1 LRSLCSSGSTNERK
15 IKSDHSILPAALTI
29 PSTPNL
35 KILILS
41 TPVGA
46 LGSGLGGGVELTIS
60 NLARELQSRGHTID
74 IIAPAG
80 SELGELSIIQVPGE
94 LQLTAQT
101 QAQAA
106 EIVMPGDPVLA
117 NMWAKAREIQH
128 DYDIIFNTAFDWL
141 PFYLTPFFDIPI
153 AHFVSMGSQI
163 AAIDLEI
170 ERVAIDFPGT
180 IGVCT
185 YTQAQT
191 FSFADLCCVV
201 GGSGVDPAVYEYCD
215 TPTDAL
221 AWLGRISPEKALE
234 DAVAAAM
241 RTGITLKIM
250 GKIQDPDYWA
260 QIQQDY
266 PTAPIEYL
274 GFLPTHELQQALR
287 TCKGMLMTP
296 RWVEAFGNVAIE
308 ALACGVPVIAYR
320 RGGPA
325 EIIADGKTGFLV
337 EPDSIE
343 GLVAAIDRLDE
354 IDRADCRYAAETV
367 FSQSAWGNGIES
379 WFYRLVS

>member
-1 LRSLCSSGSTNERK
+1 LNTSLSQTK
-15 IKSDHSILPAALTI
+15 
-29 PSTPNL
+29 L

-46 LGSGLGGGVELTIS
+46 LGSGLGGGVELTIA
-60 NLARELQSRGHTID
+60 NLATELRSRGHIID
-74 IIAPAG
+74 IIAPIG
-80 SELGELSIIQVPGE
+80 SQLGDLSIIQIPGE

-101 QAQAA
+101 QALAA
-106 EIVMPGDPVLA
+106 SIVMPPNPVLA
-117 NMWAKAREIQH
+117 NMWAKAREIQAE
-128 DYDIIFNTAFDWL
+128 YDIIFNTAFDWL
-141 PFYLTPFFDIPI
+141 PFYLTPFFDRPI

-163 AAIDLEI
+163 AAIDLAI
-170 ERVAIDFPGT
+170 EGVAVAFPGT

-185 YTQAQT
+185 RTQAET
-191 FSFADLCCVV
+191 FSFADLCHVV
-201 GGSGVDPAVYEYCD
+201 GGSGVDPAIYQYCA
-215 TPTDAL
+215 TPEAAL

-234 DAVAAAM
+234 DAVAAAEQ
-241 RTGITLKIM
+241 TGIKLKIM

-260 QIQQDY
+260 KIQRDY
-266 PTAPIEYL
+266 PNAPIEYL

-325 EIIADGKTGFLV
+325 EIITDGKTGFLV
-337 EPDSIE
+337 EPDSVE
-343 GLVAAIDRLDE
+343 GLVAAIGKLDR
-354 IDRADCRYAAETV
+354 IDRSDCRHAAETV
-367 FSQSAWGNGIES
+367 FSQSAWGNVIES
-379 WFYRLVS
+379 WFYRLVG

>member
-1 LRSLCSSGSTNERK
+1 MNSSFFQPK
-15 IKSDHSILPAALTI
+15 
-29 PSTPNL
+29 L
-35 KILILS
+35 KVLILS

-46 LGSGLGGGVELTIS
+46 LGSGLGGGVELTIA
-60 NLARELQSRGHTID
+60 NLARELRSRGHIID

-80 SELGELSIIQVPGE
+80 SELGDLSIVQIPGK

-101 QAQAA
+101 QELAA
-106 EIVMPGDPVLA
+106 SIVMPGNPVLA

-128 DYDIIFNTAFDWL
+128 NYDIIFNTAFDWL
-141 PFYLTPFFDIPI
+141 PFYLTPFFNLPI

-163 AAIDLEI
+163 AAIDLAI

-185 YTQAQT
+185 RTQAKT

-201 GGSGVDPAVYEYCD
+201 GGSGVDPAVYEYCE
-215 TPTDAL
+215 TPEDAL

-234 DAVAAAM
+234 DAVAAAE
-241 RTGITLKIM
+241 RTGIKLKIM

-266 PTAPIEYL
+266 PHAPIEYL
-274 GFLPTHELQQALR
+274 GFLPTHELQKSLR
-287 TCKGMLMTP
+287 TCRGMLMTP

-308 ALACGVPVIAYR
+308 AFACGVPVIAYR

-325 EIIADGKTGFLV
+325 EIITDGKTGFLV
-337 EPDSIE
+337 EPDSVD

-354 IDRADCRYAAETV
+354 IDRSDCRHAAETV
-367 FSQSAWGNGIES
+367 FSQSAWGDIMES
-379 WFYRLVS
+379 WLYQLIK

>member
-1 LRSLCSSGSTNERK
+1 M
-15 IKSDHSILPAALTI
+15 
-29 PSTPNL
+29 
-35 KILILS
+35 LILS

-46 LGSGLGGGVELTIS
+46 LGSGLGGGVELTIA
-60 NLARELQSRGHTID
+60 NLARELQSRGHTIE

-80 SELGELSIIQVPGE
+80 SDLGELSIIPIPGA

-101 QAQAA
+101 QEQAA
-106 EIVMPGDPVLA
+106 AIVMPGDPVLA
-117 NMWAKAREIQH
+117 NMWAKARAIQH

-141 PFYLTPFFDIPI
+141 PFYLTPFFDRPI

-163 AAIDLEI
+163 AAIDLAI

-185 YTQAQT
+185 RTQAQT
-191 FSFADLCCVV
+191 FSFGDLCRVV

-215 TPTDAL
+215 TPEDTL

-234 DAVAAAM
+234 DAVAAAAQ
-241 RTGITLKIM
+241 TGMKLKIM

-260 QIQQDY
+260 QIQRDY
-266 PTAPIEYL
+266 PHAPIEYL

-325 EIIADGKTGFLV
+325 EIINDGKTGFLV
-337 EPDSIE
+337 APDSVE
-343 GLVAAIDRLDE
+343 GLVLAIERLDE
-354 IDRADCRYAAETV
+354 IDRADCRHAAETV
-367 FSQSAWGNGIES
+367 FSQSAWGTVMEN
-379 WFYRLVS
+379 WFARLVRPQTIG

>member
-1 LRSLCSSGSTNERK
+1 MNISSPQSK
-15 IKSDHSILPAALTI
+15 
-29 PSTPNL
+29 L

-46 LGSGLGGGVELTIS
+46 LGSGLGGGVELTIA
-60 NLARELQSRGHTID
+60 NLARELRSRGHAIE

-80 SELGELSIIQVPGE
+80 SELGDLSIIPIPGE

-101 QAQAA
+101 QELASSIA
-106 EIVMPGDPVLA
+106 MPGNPVLA
-117 NMWAKAREIQH
+117 NMWAKAREIH
-128 DYDIIFNTAFDWL
+128 GAYDIIFNTAFDWL
-141 PFYLTPFFDIPI
+141 PFYLTPFFDRPI

-163 AAIDLEI
+163 AAIDLI
-170 ERVAIDFPGT
+170 INQVAVNFPGS

-185 YTQAQT
+185 RTQAET

-201 GGSGVDPAVYEYCD
+201 GGSGVDPAVYEYCAA
-215 TPTDAL
+215 PENAL

-234 DAVAAAM
+234 DAVAAAD
-241 RTGITLKIM
+241 RTGIKLKIM

-266 PTAPIEYL
+266 PNAPIEYL

-325 EIIADGKTGFLV
+325 EIITDGKTGFLV
-337 EPDSIE
+337 EPDSVE
-343 GLVAAIDRLDE
+343 GLVAAIDRLSE
-354 IDRADCRYAAETV
+354 IDRADCRHAAETV
-367 FSQSAWGNGIES
+367 FSQSAWGNVIED
-379 WFYRLVS
+379 WFYRLVG

>member
-1 LRSLCSSGSTNERK
+1 V
-15 IKSDHSILPAALTI
+15 LTAVNI
-29 PSTPNL
+29 PSLLPKL

-46 LGSGLGGGVELTIS
+46 LGSGLGGGVELTIA
-60 NLARELQSRGHTID
+60 NLARELQSRGHKID
-74 IIAPAG
+74 IVAPAG
-80 SELGELSIIQVPGE
+80 SELGDLSIIQVPGE

-101 QAQAA
+101 QEQAA
-106 EIVMPGDPVLA
+106 SIVMPNNPVLA
-117 NMWAKAREIQH
+117 NMWAEARSIQF

-141 PFYLTPFFDIPI
+141 PFYLTPFFDQPI

-163 AAIDLEI
+163 AAIDLAI

-185 YTQAQT
+185 RTQAET
-191 FSFADLCCVV
+191 FKFADLCNVV
-201 GGSGVDPAVYEYCD
+201 GGSGVDPAVYEYCE
-215 TPTDAL
+215 TPAAAL
-221 AWLGRISPEKALE
+221 AWLGRISPEKAIE
-234 DAVAAAM
+234 DAVAAAE
-241 RTGITLKIM
+241 RTGMKLKIM
-250 GKIQDPDYWA
+250 GKIQDAAYWE
-260 QIQQDY
+260 QVQRDY
-266 PTAPIEYL
+266 PTAEIEYL

-287 TCKGMLMTP
+287 TCRGMLMTP

-325 EIIADGKTGFLV
+325 EIITDGKTGFLV

-343 GLVAAIDRLDE
+343 GLVGAIDRLDE
-354 IDRADCRYAAETV
+354 IDRSECRHAAETV
-367 FSQSAWGNGIES
+367 FSQSAWGNVMES
-379 WFYRLVS
+379 WFYRLVG

>member
-1 LRSLCSSGSTNERK
+1 MNT
-15 IKSDHSILPAALTI
+15 
-29 PSTPNL
+29 PSAKL

-46 LGSGLGGGVELTIS
+46 LGSGWGGGVELTIA
-60 NLARELQSRGHTID
+60 NLARELRSRGHTIE
-74 IIAPAG
+74 IIAPTG
-80 SELGELSIIQVPGE
+80 SQLGDLAIVQIPGE

-101 QAQAA
+101 QSQGA

-117 NMWAKAREIQH
+117 NMWAKARAIQH
-128 DYDIIFNTAFDWL
+128 DYDIILNTAFDWL
-141 PFYLTPFFDIPI
+141 PFYLTPFFDRPI

-163 AAIDLEI
+163 AAIDRAI

-185 YTQAQT
+185 RTQAET
-191 FSFADLCCVV
+191 FSFADRCCVV
-201 GGSGVDPAVYEYCD
+201 GGSGIDPAVYEYCD
-215 TPTDAL
+215 TPAATL

-234 DAVAAAM
+234 DAVAAAE
-241 RTGITLKIM
+241 RTGMQLKIM

-260 QIQQDY
+260 KIQHDY
-266 PTAPIEYL
+266 PHAPIEYL
-274 GFLPTHELQQALR
+274 GFLPTHELQHALR

-296 RWVEAFGNVAIE
+296 RWIEAFGNVAIE
-308 ALACGVPVIAYR
+308 ALACGVPVVAYR

-337 EPDSIE
+337 EPDSVE
-343 GLVAAIDRLDE
+343 GLVAAIERLDE
-354 IDRADCRYAAETV
+354 IDRADCRHAAETV
-367 FSQSAWGNGIES
+367 FSQAAWGTVMEN
-379 WFYRLVS
+379 WFVGVASRQEHRLVG

>member
-1 LRSLCSSGSTNERK
+1 LNISSLPPK
-15 IKSDHSILPAALTI
+15 
-29 PSTPNL
+29 L

-46 LGSGLGGGVELTIS
+46 LGSGLGGGVELTIA
-60 NLARELQSRGHTID
+60 NLARELRSRGHEIK

-80 SELGELSIIQVPGE
+80 SELGDLSIIPIPGE

-101 QAQAA
+101 QSLAA
-106 EIVMPGDPVLA
+106 SIVMPGNSVLA
-117 NMWAKAREIQH
+117 NMWAKAREIQA

-141 PFYLTPFFDIPI
+141 PFYLTPFFDRPI

-163 AAIDLEI
+163 AAIDLAI
-170 ERVAIDFPGT
+170 NQVVIDFPGS

-185 YTQAQT
+185 RTQAET
-191 FSFADLCCVV
+191 FSFGDLCCVV
-201 GGSGVDPAVYEYCD
+201 GGSGVDPAIYEYCAI
-215 TPTDAL
+215 PENSL

-234 DAVAAAM
+234 DAVAAADQ
-241 RTGITLKIM
+241 TGIKLKIM
-250 GKIQDPDYWA
+250 GKIQDPHYWA

-266 PTAPIEYL
+266 PHAPIEYL

-287 TCKGMLMTP
+287 SCKGMLMTP

-308 ALACGVPVIAYR
+308 SLACGVPVIAYR

-325 EIIADGKTGFLV
+325 EIIKDGQTGFLV
-337 EPDSIE
+337 EPDSVT
-343 GLVAAIDRLDE
+343 GLVAAINRLDE
-354 IDRADCRYAAETV
+354 IDRAECRHAAETV
-367 FSQSAWGNGIES
+367 FSQSAWGNVIES
-379 WFYRLVS
+379 WFYRLI

>member
-1 LRSLCSSGSTNERK
+1 M
-15 IKSDHSILPAALTI
+15 
-29 PSTPNL
+29 PSTQPKL

-46 LGSGLGGGVELTIS
+46 LGSGLGGGVELTIA
-60 NLARELQSRGHTID
+60 NLGRELRSRGHTIE
-74 IIAPAG
+74 IVAPTG
-80 SELGELSIIQVPGE
+80 SELGDLAIVQVPGE

-106 EIVMPGDPVLA
+106 SIVMPSNPVLA
-117 NMWAKAREIQH
+117 NMWAKARQIQH

-141 PFYLTPFFDIPI
+141 PFYLTPFFDRPI

-163 AAIDLEI
+163 AAIDLAI
-170 ERVAIDFPGT
+170 ERVAIDYPGT

-185 YTQAQT
+185 RTQAET
-191 FSFADLCCVV
+191 FKFADFCCVV
-201 GGSGVDPAVYEYCD
+201 GGSGVDPAVYEYCSA
-215 TPTDAL
+215 PEQAL

-234 DAVAAAM
+234 DAVAAAE
-241 RTGITLKIM
+241 RTGIKLKIM
-250 GKIQDPDYWA
+250 GKIQDPAYWE
-260 QIQQDY
+260 QIQRDY

-274 GFLPTHELQQALR
+274 GFLPTQELQQALR
-287 TCKGMLMTP
+287 TCRGLLMTP

-337 EPDSIE
+337 EPDSID

-354 IDRADCRYAAETV
+354 IDRSDCRHAAETV
-367 FSQSAWGNGIES
+367 FSQSAWGNVMES
-379 WFYRLVS
+379 WFYRLVG

>member
-1 LRSLCSSGSTNERK
+1 LHSLSP
-15 IKSDHSILPAALTI
+15 PAK
-29 PSTPNL
+29 L

-46 LGSGLGGGVELTIS
+46 LGSGLGGGVELTIA
-60 NLARELQSRGHTID
+60 NLARELQSRGHQID
-74 IIAPAG
+74 IIAPMDSA
-80 SELGELSIIQVPGE
+80 LGDLSIFPISGS

-101 QAQAA
+101 QSQAA
-106 EIVMPGDPVLA
+106 LIIMPGDPVLA
-117 NMWAKAREIQH
+117 NMWAQARKIQA

-141 PFYLTPFFDIPI
+141 PFYLTPFFDRPI

-163 AAIDLEI
+163 AAIDLAI

-185 YTQAQT
+185 RTQAET
-191 FSFADLCCVV
+191 FRFADRCCVV
-201 GGSGVDPAVYEYCD
+201 GGSGVDPGIYEYCAA
-215 TPTDAL
+215 PENSL

-234 DAVAAAM
+234 DAVAAAEL
-241 RTGITLKIM
+241 TGIKLKIM

-260 QIQQDY
+260 QIQRDY
-266 PTAPIEYL
+266 PHAPIEYL
-274 GFLPTHELQQALR
+274 GFLPTDRLQQSLR

-320 RGGPA
+320 RGGPT
-325 EIIADGKTGFLV
+325 EIIVDGKTGFLV
-337 EPDSIE
+337 EPDSVK

-354 IDRADCRYAAETV
+354 IDRADCRHAAETV
-367 FSQSAWGNGIES
+367 FSQSAWGDVMES
-379 WFYRLVS
+379 WFYRLIRSEYND

>member
-1 LRSLCSSGSTNERK
+1 LNISVP
-15 IKSDHSILPAALTI
+15 HAP
-29 PSTPNL
+29 L

-46 LGSGLGGGVELTIS
+46 LGSGLGGGVELTIA
-60 NLARELQSRGHTID
+60 NLARELQSRGHQID
-74 IIAPAG
+74 IIAPLG
-80 SELGELSIIQVPGE
+80 SELGNLSIVQISGA

-101 QAQAA
+101 QEQAA
-106 EIVMPGDPVLA
+106 SIVMPIDPVLA

-128 DYDIIFNTAFDWL
+128 DYHIIFNTAFDWL
-141 PFYLTPFFDIPI
+141 PFYLTPFFDRPI

-163 AAIDLEI
+163 AAIDLAI
-170 ERVAIDFPGT
+170 KRVAIDFPGT

-185 YTQAQT
+185 RTQAQT

-215 TPTDAL
+215 TPEDSL

-234 DAVAAAM
+234 DAVAAAQ
-241 RTGITLKIM
+241 RTGLKLKIM

-260 QIQQDY
+260 QIQRDY

-274 GFLPTHELQQALR
+274 GFLPTQQLQQSLR
-287 TCKGMLMTP
+287 TCRGLLMTP

-308 ALACGVPVIAYR
+308 SFACGVPVIAYR

-325 EIIADGKTGFLV
+325 EIITDGKTGFLV
-337 EPDSIE
+337 EPDSID
-343 GLVAAIDRLDE
+343 GIVTAIGRLDE
-354 IDRADCRYAAETV
+354 IDRADCRRAAETV
-367 FSQSAWGNGIES
+367 FSQSAWGDLLES
-379 WFYRLVS
+379 WFYRLVN

>member
-1 LRSLCSSGSTNERK
+1 MLNSSLPQPK
-15 IKSDHSILPAALTI
+15 
-29 PSTPNL
+29 L

-46 LGSGLGGGVELTIS
+46 LGSGLGGGVELTIA
-60 NLARELQSRGHTID
+60 NLARELRSRGHIVE
-74 IIAPAG
+74 IIAPTG
-80 SELGELSIIQVPGE
+80 SKLGDLAIIQVPGV

-101 QAQAA
+101 QAQEAS
-106 EIVMPGDPVLA
+106 IVMPGDAVLA
-117 NMWAKAREIQH
+117 NMWATAREIQA

-141 PFYLTPFFDIPI
+141 PFYLTPFFDRPI

-163 AAIDLEI
+163 AAIDSI
-170 ERVAIDFPGT
+170 INQVAVDFPGS

-185 YTQAQT
+185 RTQAET
-191 FSFADLCCVV
+191 FSFADRCRIV
-201 GGSGVDPAVYEYCD
+201 GGSGVDPAVYEYCA
-215 TPTDAL
+215 TPEAAL

-234 DAVAAAM
+234 DAVAAAE
-241 RTGITLKIM
+241 RSGIKLKIM

-266 PTAPIEYL
+266 PNAPIEYL

-325 EIIADGKTGFLV
+325 EIITDGKTGFLV
-337 EPDSIE
+337 EPDSVD
-343 GLVAAIDRLDE
+343 GLVNAIDRLDE
-354 IDRADCRYAAETV
+354 IDRANCRHAAETV
-367 FSQSAWGNGIES
+367 FSQSAWGNVMES
-379 WFYRLVS
+379 WFYHLIELAAHND

>member
-1 LRSLCSSGSTNERK
+1 LSFYVYGILRLTDR
-15 IKSDHSILPAALTI
+15 HPHILNT
-29 PSTPNL
+29 PSPQPKL

-46 LGSGLGGGVELTIS
+46 LGSGLGGGVELTIA
-60 NLARELQSRGHTID
+60 NLARELRSRGHLID
-74 IIAPAG
+74 IIAPNG
-80 SELGELSIIQVPGE
+80 SQLGDLSIIQIPGE

-101 QAQAA
+101 QELSAS
-106 EIVMPGDPVLA
+106 IVMPGNPVLA
-117 NMWAKAREIQH
+117 NMWAKAREIQAE
-128 DYDIIFNTAFDWL
+128 YDIIFNTAFDWL
-141 PFYLTPFFDIPI
+141 PFYLTPFFDRPI

-163 AAIDLEI
+163 AAIDLAI
-170 ERVAIDFPGT
+170 ERVAVAFPGT

-185 YTQAQT
+185 RTQAET

-201 GGSGVDPAVYEYCD
+201 GGSGVDPAVYEYCE
-215 TPTDAL
+215 TPEHTL

-234 DAVAAAM
+234 DAVAAAE
-241 RTGITLKIM
+241 RTGIKLKIM

-260 QIQQDY
+260 QIQRDY
-266 PTAPIEYL
+266 PNAPIEYL
-274 GFLPTHELQQALR
+274 GFLPTDELQQALR

-325 EIIADGKTGFLV
+325 EIITDGQTGFLV
-337 EPDSIE
+337 EPDSVE
-343 GLVAAIDRLDE
+343 GLVVAINKLDQIDRS
-354 IDRADCRYAAETV
+354 DCRHAAETV
-367 FSQSAWGNGIES
+367 FSQSAWGNVLEN
-379 WFYRLVS
+379 WFYRLVD

>member
-1 LRSLCSSGSTNERK
+1 MSSPRRK
-15 IKSDHSILPAALTI
+15 
-29 PSTPNL
+29 L

-46 LGSGLGGGVELTIS
+46 LGSGLGGGVELTIA
-60 NLARELQSRGHTID
+60 NLAHELQSCGHKIE
-74 IIAPAG
+74 IVAPMG
-80 SELGELSIIQVPGE
+80 SVLGDLAIIQVPGE

-101 QAQAA
+101 QEQAA
-106 EIVMPGDPVLA
+106 EIVMPSDPVLA
-117 NMWAKAREIQH
+117 NMWATARKIQH

-141 PFYLTPFFDIPI
+141 PFYLTPFFDRPI

-163 AAIDLEI
+163 AAIDLAI
-170 ERVAIDFPGT
+170 ERVAIDYPGT

-185 YTQAQT
+185 RTQAQT
-191 FSFADLCCVV
+191 FRFADLCCVV
-201 GGSGVDPAVYEYCD
+201 GGSGVDPAVYDYRAVPER
-215 TPTDAL
+215 AL

-234 DAVAAAM
+234 DAVAAAQ
-241 RTGITLKIM
+241 RTGIKLKIM
-250 GKIQDPDYWA
+250 GKIQDAAYWE
-260 QIQQDY
+260 QIQRDY

-274 GFLPTHELQQALR
+274 GFLPTHELQQALG
-287 TCKGMLMTP
+287 TCQGLLMTP

-325 EIIADGKTGFLV
+325 EIITDGKTGFLV
-337 EPDSIE
+337 EPDSID

-354 IDRADCRYAAETV
+354 IDRADCRHAAETV
-367 FSQSAWGNGIES
+367 FSQAAWGNVMES
-379 WFYRLVS
+379 WFDRLVG

>member
-1 LRSLCSSGSTNERK
+1 MIVVDNLSIDRK
-15 IKSDHSILPAALTI
+15 
-29 PSTPNL
+29 L

-46 LGSGLGGGVELTIS
+46 LGSGLGGGVELTIA
-60 NLARELQSRGHTID
+60 NLATELRSQGHKID
-74 IIAPAG
+74 IIAPQD
-80 SELGELSIIQVPGE
+80 SVLGDLSIIPIPGE
-94 LQLTAQT
+94 LQITAQT
-101 QAQAA
+101 QVNAA
-106 EIVMPGDPVLA
+106 PIMMPSNPVLA
-117 NMWAKAREIQH
+117 NMWAKAREIQT

-141 PFYLTPFFDIPI
+141 PFYLVPFFDTPI

-163 AAIDLEI
+163 AAIDLAI

-185 YTQAQT
+185 RTQAET
-191 FSFADLCCVV
+191 FSFADRCFVM

-215 TPTDAL
+215 TPDDCL

-234 DAVAAAM
+234 DAVAAAA
-241 RTGITLKIM
+241 RTGIKLKIM
-250 GKIQDPDYWA
+250 GKIQDEAYWA

-274 GFLPTHELQQALR
+274 GFLPTHELQQILR
-287 TCKGMLMTP
+287 TCRGMLMTP

-325 EIIADGKTGFLV
+325 EIILDGQTGFLV
-337 EPDSIE
+337 EPDSID
-343 GLVAAIDRLDE
+343 GLVAAIGKLDQ
-354 IDRADCRYAAETV
+354 IDRATCRHAAETV
-367 FSQSAWGNGIES
+367 FSQAAWGDLVVN
-379 WFYRLVS
+379 WFYRLVG

>member
-1 LRSLCSSGSTNERK
+1 MNTSSLQSQ
-15 IKSDHSILPAALTI
+15 
-29 PSTPNL
+29 L

-46 LGSGLGGGVELTIS
+46 LGSGLGGGVELTIA
-60 NLARELQSRGHTID
+60 NLARELRSRGHSID
-74 IIAPAG
+74 IIAPVD
-80 SELGELSIIQVPGE
+80 SELDDLSIIQVAGA

-101 QAQAA
+101 QEQAA
-106 EIVMPGDPVLA
+106 SIVMPGDPVLA
-117 NMWAKAREIQH
+117 NMWAKARELQH
-128 DYDIIFNTAFDWL
+128 NYDIIFNTAFDWL
-141 PFYLTPFFDIPI
+141 PFYLTPFFDRPI

-163 AAIDLEI
+163 AAIDLAI
-170 ERVAIDFPGT
+170 KRVAIDFPGT

-185 YTQAQT
+185 RTQAET

-215 TPTDAL
+215 SPEDAL

-234 DAVAAAM
+234 DAMAASE
-241 RTGITLKIM
+241 RTGIKLKIM

-260 QIQQDY
+260 QIQRDY
-266 PTAPIEYL
+266 PHAPIEYF

-287 TCKGMLMTP
+287 TCRGMLMTP
-296 RWVEAFGNVAIE
+296 RWIEAFGNVAIE

-325 EIIADGKTGFLV
+325 EIITDGKTGFLV
-337 EPDSIE
+337 EPDSVE

-354 IDRADCRYAAETV
+354 IDRADCRHAAETV
-367 FSQSAWGNGIES
+367 FSQSAWGNVIES
-379 WFYRLVS
+379 WFYRLVQAAQNN

>member
-1 LRSLCSSGSTNERK
+1 LNISSPQSK
-15 IKSDHSILPAALTI
+15 
-29 PSTPNL
+29 L

-46 LGSGLGGGVELTIS
+46 LGSGLGGGVELTIA
-60 NLARELQSRGHTID
+60 NLARELRSRGHAIE

-80 SELGELSIIQVPGE
+80 SELGDLSIIPIPGE

-101 QAQAA
+101 QELASSIA
-106 EIVMPGDPVLA
+106 MPGNPVLA
-117 NMWAKAREIQH
+117 NMWAKAREIH
-128 DYDIIFNTAFDWL
+128 GAYDIIFNTAFDWL
-141 PFYLTPFFDIPI
+141 PFYLTPFFDRPI

-163 AAIDLEI
+163 AAIDLI
-170 ERVAIDFPGT
+170 INQVAVNFPGS

-185 YTQAQT
+185 RTQAET

-201 GGSGVDPAVYEYCD
+201 GGSGVDPAVYEYCAA
-215 TPTDAL
+215 PVDAL

-234 DAVAAAM
+234 DAVAAAD
-241 RTGITLKIM
+241 RTGIKLKIM

-266 PTAPIEYL
+266 PNAPIEYL

-287 TCKGMLMTP
+287 TCKGILMTP

-325 EIIADGKTGFLV
+325 EIITDGKTGFLV
-337 EPDSIE
+337 EPDSVE
-343 GLVAAIDRLDE
+343 GLVAAIDRLSE
-354 IDRADCRYAAETV
+354 IDRADCRHAAETV
-367 FSQSAWGNGIES
+367 FSQSAWGNVIED
-379 WFYRLVS
+379 WFYRLVG

>member
-1 LRSLCSSGSTNERK
+1 MRLSLHPPIPLNISSSQPK
-15 IKSDHSILPAALTI
+15 
-29 PSTPNL
+29 L

-46 LGSGLGGGVELTIS
+46 LGSGLGGGVELTIA
-60 NLARELQSRGHTID
+60 NLARELQSRGHQID
-74 IIAPAG
+74 IIAPMG
-80 SELGELSIIQVPGE
+80 SELGDLSIVQIPGE

-101 QAQAA
+101 QENAA
-106 EIVMPGDPVLA
+106 SIVMPGNPVLA
-117 NMWAKAREIQH
+117 NMWAKARAIQA

-141 PFYLTPFFDIPI
+141 PFYLTPFLDVPI

-163 AAIDLEI
+163 AAIDSAI

-185 YTQAQT
+185 RTQAKT

-201 GGSGVDPAVYEYCD
+201 GGSGVDPAVYQYCD
-215 TPTDAL
+215 TPADAL

-234 DAVAAAM
+234 DAVAAAE
-241 RTGITLKIM
+241 RTGIKLKIM
-250 GKIQDPDYWA
+250 GKIQDLAYWE
-260 QIQQDY
+260 QIQRDY
-266 PTAPIEYL
+266 PHAPIEYL

-287 TCKGMLMTP
+287 TCRGMLMTP
-296 RWVEAFGNVAIE
+296 RWIEAFGNVAIE
-308 ALACGVPVIAYR
+308 SFACGVPVIAYR

-325 EIIADGKTGFLV
+325 EIITDGKTGFLV
-337 EPDSIE
+337 EPDSVE

-354 IDRADCRYAAETV
+354 IDRADCRRAAETV
-367 FSQSAWGNGIES
+367 FSQSAWGDVMEG
-379 WFYRLVS
+379 WLYRLVEQSEYND

>member
-1 LRSLCSSGSTNERK
+1 LNISSSHRK
-15 IKSDHSILPAALTI
+15 
-29 PSTPNL
+29 L

-46 LGSGLGGGVELTIS
+46 LGSGLGGGVELTIA
-60 NLARELQSRGHTID
+60 NLARELRSRGHAID

-80 SELGELSIIQVPGE
+80 SQLGDLSIIPIPGE

-101 QAQAA
+101 QELAA
-106 EIVMPGDPVLA
+106 SIVMPGNPVLA
-117 NMWAKAREIQH
+117 NMWAKARAIQQ

-141 PFYLTPFFDIPI
+141 PFYLTPFFARPI

-163 AAIDLEI
+163 TAIDLAI
-170 ERVAIDFPGT
+170 NQVAIDFPGS

-185 YTQAQT
+185 RTQAET
-191 FSFADLCCVV
+191 FSFGDLCCVV
-201 GGSGVDPAVYEYCD
+201 GGSGVDPAVYEYCA
-215 TPTDAL
+215 TPTNSL

-234 DAVAAAM
+234 DAVAAAE
-241 RTGITLKIM
+241 RTGIKLKIM

-266 PTAPIEYL
+266 PHANIEYL

-287 TCKGMLMTP
+287 TCTGMLMTP

-325 EIIADGKTGFLV
+325 EIITDGQTGFLV
-337 EPDSIE
+337 EPDSID
-343 GLVAAIDRLDE
+343 GLVEAIGRLGE
-354 IDRADCRYAAETV
+354 IDRSDCRHAAETV
-367 FSQSAWGNGIES
+367 FSQSAWGDVLES
-379 WFYRLVS
+379 WFYRLLA